1 MTVPVLVT
9 PPTVKVVGVSDL
21 KAFLRVDHDD
31 EDDLIGALGDAA
43 TAWLDGWGGVLGRA
57 IMPQTWRQDFEGP
70 GPHVLAMPDVDTET
84 LVAMADGE
92 TVSVTTEAVGAGLAV
107 TAEGVSGS
115 LQVTYACQMPAER
128 LPAAQAAVKMLVA
141 HWYVNR
147 EAVVTGLI
155 ATDVP
160 MTVGALVAALR
171 WRFV

>member
-1 MTVPVLVT
+1 MSVPVLVT
-9 PPTVKVVGVSDL
+9 PATAEVVGVSDL
-21 KAFLRVDHDD
+21 KAFLRVDHGD
-31 EDDLIGALGDAA
+31 EDGLIGALADAA

-70 GPHVLAMPDVDTET
+70 GPHVLAMPDVVT
-84 LVAMADGE
+84 VAA
-92 TVSVTTEAVGAGLAV
+92 TVDDVAVDVIIEAIGAGAAV
-107 TAEGVSGS
+107 TAEGVTGT
-115 LQVTYACQMPAER
+115 LRVTYTCQMPPER

-141 HWYVNR
+141 HWYMNR
-147 EAVVTGLI
+147 ETVVTGTI